1 MEDCVLKKTLTAARA
16 QELLD
21 VAAAPERRKDVT
33 KRKRILEM
41 TTEEMCRELL
51 VDPLTGL
58 GNRRAW
64 EEADKGTVL
73 ASLDMDALKWVNDT
87 MGHTSGDKMLAAM
100 GEALNDVMPGQAF
113 RVSGDEFLAHFE
125 GQGEANLLLAKAA
138 DLLGAATV
146 SVRLP
151 DGTVITK
158 TVVGYSYGTGTNLED
173 AEAGLQ
179 RHKAERERTGLR
191 TSRGRE
197 PSGVVRAAPEGQ
209 QAGERKD
216 ATPVAPAVL
225 LAHQLRDYILGG
237 RAGSPGAADL
247 RIWDP
252 AKALAYLEES
262 PLGPS
267 ESACRRARS

>member
-1 MEDCVLKKTLTAARA
+1 MSCRAR
-16 QELLD
+16 
-21 VAAAPERRKDVT
+21 R
-33 KRKRILEM
+33 
-41 TTEEMCRELL
+41 
-51 VDPLTGL
+51 
-58 GNRRAW
+58 
-64 EEADKGTVL
+64 
-73 ASLDMDALKWVNDT
+73 SAL
-87 MGHTSGDKMLAAM
+87 
-100 GEALNDVMPGQAF
+100 
-113 RVSGDEFLAHFE
+113 GDEFLAHFE

-237 RAGSPGAADL
+237 TCSDLLEQLL